1 VQWWWPETV
10 SNRLPSNNFSFQ
22 RRTADTRAGPLR
34 RVSLYHWSLFKK
46 WEFAGDFGRFLIC
59 RCREDGLEDEMAEGE
74 GFEPP

>member
-46 WEFAGDFGRFLIC
+46 WDFAGISAGFSFVGAERMAQKTKW
-59 RCREDGLEDEMAEGE
+59 RERDSY
-74 GFEPP
+74 